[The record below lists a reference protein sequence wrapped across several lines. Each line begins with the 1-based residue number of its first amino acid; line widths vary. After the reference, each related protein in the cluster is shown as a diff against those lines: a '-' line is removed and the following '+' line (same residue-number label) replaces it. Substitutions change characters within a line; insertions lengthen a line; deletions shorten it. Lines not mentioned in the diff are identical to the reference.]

1 MLVTAVAPLAWGAGY
16 PVTAA
21 LLPEGVPL
29 WGAFLRAA
37 PAALVVLLVA
47 RRLPRGAWWWR
58 SLVLGALNIG
68 VFFVLVYL
76 AAQHLPSSIA
86 TVVAATSSAGM
97 LLLGWAILAERP
109 RLLGAIGAA
118 LGIGGTAAMVLTG
131 AGAPDPLGIAAAIGA
146 VLCASTGAVLARRWR
161 GEVPPLA
168 STSWQLAGGA
178 LLVLPAALLVEGAPP
193 ALDGAA
199 LLGFAALSLVG
210 TALAFVCWF
219 AGLAR
224 LPAGTVGLL
233 GLLNPVSGV
242 LLGVLVAGERLSAL
256 QLAGLALVLLGIVV
270 GLDRRRRRPDAHP
283 SAAAPVPPRAA
294 APPVSPGPPR
304 RPRWSR
310 RRPRGRAGGAPTA
323 GASRSPR

>member
-16 PVTAA
+16 LLTAA
-21 LLPEGVPL
+21 LLPEGSPL
-29 WGAFLRAA
+29 WGAALRAG
-37 PAALVVLLVA
+37 PAALVLLLIA

-76 AAQHLPSSIA
+76 AAQHLPTSVA

-97 LLLGWAILAERP
+97 LLLGWAVLSERP
-109 RLLGAIGAA
+109 RILGVVGAA
-118 LGIGGTAAMVLTG
+118 LGVGGTAAMVLTG
-131 AGAPDPLGIAAAIGA
+131 GVAPDPLGVAAAIGA

-161 GEVPPLA
+161 GEVPPLTA
-168 STSWQLAGGA
+168 TSWQLTAGA
-178 LLVLPAALLVEGAPP
+178 LLVLPAALIVEGPPP
-193 ALDGAA
+193 ALDDAA
-199 LLGFAALSLVG
+199 VLGFAVLSLVG

-219 AGLAR
+219 AGLSR

-242 LLGVLVAGERLSAL
+242 LLGVLVAGERLSPT
-256 QLAGLALVLLGIVV
+256 QIAGLVLVLLGIVV
-270 GLDRRRRRPDAHP
+270 GLDLLGGRADAAVT
-283 SAAAPVPPRAA
+283 SATASAPVSRAA
-294 APPVSPGPPR
+294 RR